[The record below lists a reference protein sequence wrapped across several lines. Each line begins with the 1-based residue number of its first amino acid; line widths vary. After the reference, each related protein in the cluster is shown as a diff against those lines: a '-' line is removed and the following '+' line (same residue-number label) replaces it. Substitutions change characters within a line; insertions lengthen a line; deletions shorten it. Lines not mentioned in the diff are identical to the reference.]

1 MKKIGYHSTSEEKGI
16 KILAQKKFLESNEKN
31 WLGRGIYLWG
41 SSDICNGF
49 DEAQWWSKEYK
60 KFSNYLVI
68 EVEID
73 SNNFLDLIDNE
84 EHKRKFGIIK
94 RKFIEKHIE
103 AGKNVQDF
111 EEYLI
116 FKVIDNKFGFDFIIA
131 FIHGSDFRYRKIGFN
146 LNVVTRPQIQ
156 ICVKRQNCIVSIKR
170 MEI

>member
-1 MKKIGYHSTSEEKGI
+1 M
-16 KILAQKKFLESNEKN
+16 KILSQKIFFESSEKN
-31 WLGRGIYLWG
+31 WLGKGIYFWG

-49 DEAQWWSKEYK
+49 DEAQWWAVKYK
-60 KFSNYLVI
+60 KFTKYLII

-84 EHKRKFGIIK
+84 EHKSKFGIIK
-94 RKFIEKHIE
+94 DRFIEKHIE

-116 FKVIDNKFGFDFIIA
+116 FKIIDNEFDFDFIIA
-131 FIHGSDFRYRKIGFN
+131 FTHGSDFRYRKIGFN
-146 LNVVTRPQIQ
+146 FNVVTRPQIQ
-156 ICVKRQNCIVSIKR
+156 ICVKKHNCIVALKR